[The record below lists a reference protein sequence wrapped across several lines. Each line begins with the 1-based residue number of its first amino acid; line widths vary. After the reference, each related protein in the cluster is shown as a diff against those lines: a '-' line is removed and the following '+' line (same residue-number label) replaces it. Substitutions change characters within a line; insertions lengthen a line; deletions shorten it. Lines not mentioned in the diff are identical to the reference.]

1 MVLTLHSLIPNKTP
15 ISRWLSWF
23 ATYHKKTPIIGSLEI
38 LVLYH
43 HDNVSLGHVL
53 YVNVLM
59 ITLSYQTGTV
69 KKKLQNHLKK
79 VVGFLT
85 LLVFSTELIF
95 QLLTV
100 LEEMQII
107 LTEKVT
113 HQFSYNL

>member
-1 MVLTLHSLIPNKTP
+1 VKLEFYLESANRVSIPSLNMLLK
-15 ISRWLSWF
+15 
-23 ATYHKKTPIIGSLEI
+23 
-38 LVLYH
+38 
-43 HDNVSLGHVL
+43 L